1 MDTEAK
7 TRDSPWNMNPHNG
20 TKGALVII
28 TLRDHHIAP
37 EDPVAPVVGRRLID
51 NLVSRRAAAARS
63 TSTQLRWRY
72 FSSIEKE
79 KNITTEKEKNITT
92 EKEKSG
98 TTAGVEDSFTPG
110 KEDAMPGDK

>member
-7 TRDSPWNMNPHNG
+7 TRDSPWNMNPHIG

-79 KNITTEKEKNITT
+79 KNITTEKEK
-92 EKEKSG
+92 SG